1 MEVITDW
8 AHMGMLKHAWKFTT
22 NKILVMYKWW
32 QAAGLLLESFQ
43 LASGNLLAGS
53 RNQIRS
59 EQLNIN
65 RGYMFSF
72 FSVLCAL

>member
-8 AHMGMLKHAWKFTT
+8 TPLGMLKHAWKFTT
-22 NKILVMYKWW
+22 NKILVMCRWW
-32 QAAGLLLESFQ
+32 QAAGLLPESFRF
-43 LASGNLLAGS
+43 ASGNLPAGS

-72 FSVLCAL
+72 FSV